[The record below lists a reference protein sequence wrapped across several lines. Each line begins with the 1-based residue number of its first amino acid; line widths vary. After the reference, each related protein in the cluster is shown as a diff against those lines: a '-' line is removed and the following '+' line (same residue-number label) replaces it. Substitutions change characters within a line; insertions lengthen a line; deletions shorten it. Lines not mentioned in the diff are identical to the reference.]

1 MDYNC
6 NYTDPGMAERRM
18 ENKKNKRETN
28 WQKDDRNVYSGMLL
42 LWRNSGMTE
51 FLRRNYA
58 VNTRRLELLES
69 IFHKMGE
76 RRNDEIESEIYL
88 YGSLIKGEDLMARQI
103 FLWLLGML
111 AEEERNT
118 AKRESQ
124 E

>member
-1 MDYNC
+1 
-6 NYTDPGMAERRM
+6 M
-18 ENKKNKRETN
+18 ENKKNKRETS

-76 RRNDEIESEIYL
+76 RRNDEIKSEIYL

-118 AKRESQ
+118 AERESQ